1 MILWQIKWH
10 NNLGLFISTPNLMT
24 TNYTVKANK
33 YVIRMPE
40 NTSHRMSGN
49 TSPELLSQD

>member
-1 MILWQIKWH
+1 MTIKWH